1 MARTGTLL
9 AVIKRSFQTQ
19 FLVWLGG
26 FFLACALLLFLFSK
40 TAKISPQKIQFW
52 QTEIESKLDDARAKL
67 EQDPPWQSCTR
78 TSASWSACFQ
88 ALPQDQEHLIWDR
101 NQRDW
106 IYWTSTSWP
115 VHQIDSPE
123 LTLAKWSLLSVDN
136 GVWATYSFKTDKYG
150 HFRAWNVKEM
160 LPDAVNIALDSNQRG
175 SFPLKLSQ
183 VRQTVYIKADR
194 QKQSRLNFILKFF
207 LCCGLFF
214 LGIEAHR
221 KIEKKFQHFFPAI
234 FGFTGIAFI
243 GILLIRIILES
254 RKVELWSGLTFIGHG
269 SENILEW
276 VYALAVLT
284 FIWIKTPNILNIVP
298 PRWLKKTTGSFRA
311 GIYFFTLLLTFY
323 LAIASIRYTVFHH
336 ISISQSNTLIRWSFA
351 NILWY
356 GGVVVF
362 IASVFV
368 MSYRLHQSVLDLK
381 LGLDKKLLSLLG
393 AGIIFLPIPIYFPV
407 DVHPFAFFILSF
419 MIIILL
425 DLFAENVSGGLT
437 WPFIWL
443 TILSACTSL
452 LVFTFTTLNDQ
463 QEQKKLLGQWINKE
477 ISPDKIDRNYYW
489 AKYREGKPVYQKGPL
504 SGIPRKT
511 GKSWFDSPSNAFKTD
526 QGTYFVDRHKDSI
539 YVLGKKKMG
548 LNEPFSLYAFFFVL
562 WVLVAII
569 LLLINK
575 SLKLMP
581 KDWDFNWTALPSLR
595 KRIQFYILAGTVGSV
610 ASIAWVTYIYF
621 EYQRQEQSE
630 QLALNITSATAR
642 DFLENWEKN
651 PNSNLDSL
659 FRTVQMKN
667 QSSGSLYDRK
677 GIKLSGSGPP
687 LLPASVV
694 RPAFFGDQNI
704 RIRQG
709 EFYHKL
715 NIGEKR
721 EAILKFD
728 AQEESMNIGLALKQ
742 IILTLLNIYVFLFVF
757 TGGIAVAVS
766 NSITA
771 PLKVLSE
778 RLKSLKLGKKNV
790 PLNWEKKDELGELIK
805 DYNRMILQLEESAK
819 ILATKERDTAWREM
833 AKQVAHE
840 IKNPLTP
847 MKLSLQHLQ
856 FAIENNSPNKEK
868 MFAKVSATLIEQIDN
883 LNRIASEFSSFA
895 KMPEPENKE
904 VSLNE
909 VVASIHDLFRERKDM
924 EIRIFVPIDDL
935 RVFADKDHLLRV
947 MSNLIKNAI
956 QAIPEERR
964 GKIVIKLYKEED
976 KAVILVAD
984 NGKGIK
990 DELKEKVFKPNF
1002 TSKSSGTGLGLAICA
1017 NIIEGFNGKI
1027 YFETEVNKGTDFY
1040 VVIPLMR
1047 TKENFFR
1054 RERVTL

>member
-1 MARTGTLL
+1 
-9 AVIKRSFQTQ
+9 
-19 FLVWLGG
+19 
-26 FFLACALLLFLFSK
+26 
-40 TAKISPQKIQFW
+40 
-52 QTEIESKLDDARAKL
+52 
-67 EQDPPWQSCTR
+67 
-78 TSASWSACFQ
+78 
-88 ALPQDQEHLIWDR
+88 
-101 NQRDW
+101 
-106 IYWTSTSWP
+106 
-115 VHQIDSPE
+115 
-123 LTLAKWSLLSVDN
+123 
-136 GVWATYSFKTDKYG
+136 
-150 HFRAWNVKEM
+150 
-160 LPDAVNIALDSNQRG
+160 
-175 SFPLKLSQ
+175 
-183 VRQTVYIKADR
+183 
-194 QKQSRLNFILKFF
+194 
-207 LCCGLFF
+207 
-214 LGIEAHR
+214 
-221 KIEKKFQHFFPAI
+221 
-234 FGFTGIAFI
+234 
-243 GILLIRIILES
+243 
-254 RKVELWSGLTFIGHG
+254 
-269 SENILEW
+269 
-276 VYALAVLT
+276 
-284 FIWIKTPNILNIVP
+284 
-298 PRWLKKTTGSFRA
+298 
-311 GIYFFTLLLTFY
+311 
-323 LAIASIRYTVFHH
+323 
-336 ISISQSNTLIRWSFA
+336 
-351 NILWY
+351 
-356 GGVVVF
+356 
-362 IASVFV
+362 
-368 MSYRLHQSVLDLK
+368 
-381 LGLDKKLLSLLG
+381 
-393 AGIIFLPIPIYFPV
+393 
-407 DVHPFAFFILSF
+407 
-419 MIIILL
+419 
-425 DLFAENVSGGLT
+425 
-437 WPFIWL
+437 
-443 TILSACTSL
+443 
-452 LVFTFTTLNDQ
+452 
-463 QEQKKLLGQWINKE
+463 
-477 ISPDKIDRNYYW
+477 
-489 AKYREGKPVYQKGPL
+489 
-504 SGIPRKT
+504 
-511 GKSWFDSPSNAFKTD
+511 
-526 QGTYFVDRHKDSI
+526 
-539 YVLGKKKMG
+539 
-548 LNEPFSLYAFFFVL
+548 
-562 WVLVAII
+562 
-569 LLLINK
+569 
-575 SLKLMP
+575 
-581 KDWDFNWTALPSLR
+581 
-595 KRIQFYILAGTVGSV
+595 
-610 ASIAWVTYIYF
+610 
-621 EYQRQEQSE
+621 
-630 QLALNITSATAR
+630 
-642 DFLENWEKN
+642 
-651 PNSNLDSL
+651 
-659 FRTVQMKN
+659 
-667 QSSGSLYDRK
+667 
-677 GIKLSGSGPP
+677 
-687 LLPASVV
+687 LPASVV

-709 EFYHKL
+709 EIYHQL
-715 NIGEKR
+715 SIGKKR

-819 ILATKERDTAWREM
+819 ILATKERETAWREM

-924 EIRIFVPIDDL
+924 DIRLFVPIDDL

-964 GKIVIKLYKEED
+964 GKIVIKLYKEKD

-1047 TKENFFR
+1047 TKENFFQ